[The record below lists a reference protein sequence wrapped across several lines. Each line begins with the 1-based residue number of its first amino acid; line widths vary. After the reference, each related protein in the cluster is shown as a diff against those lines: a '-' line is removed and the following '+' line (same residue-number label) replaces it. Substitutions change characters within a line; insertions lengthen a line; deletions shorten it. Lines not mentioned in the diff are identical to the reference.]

1 MILKVKFKA
10 NYPSEGIRTMRLAEV
25 IRQETPDGR
34 DTHAVFES
42 EAFKENETLC
52 EGFFLPETNAEVLTP
67 EMQNLLDG
75 METIELPSNLRSLR
89 PGTFLGC
96 PSFVSLAWPVGI
108 KEIPDYCFKGCT
120 GLKKFGSPQYD
131 DKIHEPSYDGRG
143 IFQVRNNKSLV
154 FPEWIDSIPEG
165 CFAGC
170 TSLKEV
176 IIPDLIKNIGKGAF
190 AGCSSLTQIQ
200 ISDEISEIP
209 EMCFMAC
216 TSLEEINIPISVKKI
231 GDKAFMGCNKL
242 GGFHL
247 PDGVDT
253 IPAGCFYGCS
263 ALKEIRLPDYVRTIS
278 GYWYEDVGAFQKCTS
293 LTKVYLPD
301 GIELI
306 PRACFKDCLAL
317 QEIRIPD
324 SVKELGLEA
333 FENCN
338 SLSNINLPK
347 RLKSIPP
354 GCFAGCTN
362 LSEIKIPDSV
372 KALEEVW
379 QHETG
384 AFQNCSSLVM
394 VHIPEGTKLI
404 PIQCFKDCKALREVR
419 IPDSVKK
426 IGESAFEDCQQL
438 VNLVIP
444 GGVLEL
450 HDRCFSGCISLE
462 QIQIPDSVVL
472 IGKNIFDN
480 CTNLKKVTLPIRL
493 KPSIKDLFI
502 GNSKPES
509 IEFKQGITTIVD
521 QGLLISNDGVL
532 LRSTK
537 DMPKEL
543 VIPSTVRVISR
554 KAFEDFYPKKVVIRH
569 PVEIQKGALRLIK
582 HVQVLDE
589 AYQTNMFPR
598 YIEASDL
605 EILTADGIILGKFP
619 FLDKLPWDFCPPAP
633 FSQVTSPKTFD
644 EYIFRVPSVYLE
656 DAKLTRIII
665 SIERLSFPFELVDE
679 ARQKYIAY
687 LKVNKLVA
695 INWLYQQ
702 NRLEDFRKFATY
714 LITKSNFDEVYE
726 MASKKNNTEL
736 NAFLLE
742 FKRKILKLDQSTSKP
757 LELKPVIPNNPN
769 SFREVQ
775 KLWKLTNLSAA
786 ELTLSGYKGAPQ
798 TTLSLPPLAGDKPII
813 RIASESKISAPELI
827 IPEGY
832 KVIDSYAF
840 SKKCNA
846 EKIIMTDSVTT
857 IGNHAFSFCKKLRE
871 IRLSDRVSRIEE
883 ETFRGCL
890 ALTKIDLPQNL
901 VYIGPSAFSRCLKLQ
916 RLDLSEKVIEIGDDA
931 FNNCPKLV
939 IHAPK
944 KSYPI
949 EYARDNGIKYV
960 EV

>member
-242 GGFHL
+242 GGFNL

-278 GYWYEDVGAFQKCTS
+278 GYWYEDAGAFQKCTS
-293 LTKVYLPD
+293 LTEVYLPD

-404 PIQCFKDCKALREVR
+404 PIQCFKGCKALREVR

-444 GGVLEL
+444 DGVLEL
-450 HDRCFSGCISLE
+450 HDRCFSGCASLE

-480 CTNLKKVTLPIRL
+480 CTNLKKVTLPLRL

-502 GNSKPES
+502 GNSNPES
-509 IEFKQGITTIVD
+509 IEFGQSNTTILD
-521 QGLLISNDGVL
+521 QGLLISNDGIL

-537 DMPKEL
+537 DIPKEL

-554 KAFEDFYPKKVVIRH
+554 NAFEDFYPKKVVIRH
-569 PVEIQKGALRLIK
+569 PVKINEGALRPIK
-582 HVQVLDE
+582 CVQVLDE
-589 AYQTNMFPR
+589 AYQTKAFPR
-598 YIEASDL
+598 YVEASNL
-605 EILTADGIILGKFP
+605 EILAADGTILGKFP
-619 FLDKLPWDFCPPAP
+619 LEKFPRGLLHNPSP
-633 FSQVTSPKTFD
+633 QVTSPKAYDNYVFTVD
-644 EYIFRVPSVYLE
+644 SSYLR
-656 DAKLTRIII
+656 DAKLTRVIS
-665 SIERLSFPFELVDE
+665 SIERLSYPFELVDE

-687 LKVNKLVA
+687 LKANKLEA
-695 INWLYQQ
+695 INWLYQE
-702 NRLEDFRKFATY
+702 NRLEDFRKFAAY

-742 FKRKILKLDQSTSKP
+742 FKRTILKLDQSTNKP
-757 LELKPVIPNNPN
+757 LELKPVIPNDPN

-775 KLWKLTNLSAA
+775 KLWKLTNLSSA

-798 TTLSLPPLAGDKPII
+798 ITLSLPPLAGEKPII

-857 IGNHAFSFCKKLRE
+857 IGNNAFSFCKKLRE
-871 IRLSDRVSRIEE
+871 IRLSDRLTRIEE

-890 ALTKIDLPQNL
+890 ALTQVNLPQDL

-916 RLDLSEKVIEIGDDA
+916 KLEISEKVVEIGIDA

-944 KSYPI
+944 GSYAI

-960 EV
+960 EI